1 MATVDGLVTNR
12 EMPVVE
18 IEVDVNCAPWFGD
31 RVTLIWGSGDRA
43 TLDMLRGDVAEMEN
57 ENAKLRQELADLRA
71 KHAELVAHHREHH
84 NGIAAGNE
92 AYLAALEQQ
101 MGEDS
106 DAGD

>member
-31 RVTLIWGSGDRA
+31 RVTLIWGSDRA
-43 TLDMLRGDVAEMEN
+43 TLDMLRADVAELEREN
-57 ENAKLRQELADLRA
+57 DVLRAELADLRA

-106 DAGD
+106 DDLQA